1 MRSGTRLGSTAA
13 GCLARTVGALTAA
26 FLLMSVAV
34 DSAQAADSWEGWPE
48 AWAFVRLNPQTRLF
62 FDVAYTTGKEAPA
75 QALDLAAYV
84 DVAIKP
90 ILRPVLRQEDW
101 ARNRYLWARV
111 GYDHILKAEDGVR
124 APSEDRGIVALY
136 AKNEMPAAIWLEG
149 RARADLRW
157 IDDDYST
164 RYRLR
169 LEATREFSVLDRP
182 VTPYLNA
189 EWFYDTRFDGW
200 ARVLYQGGAEVTF
213 SKGFRFELYLA
224 RQEDDLPAES
234 ALNALG
240 AVAKFYF

>member
-1 MRSGTRLGSTAA
+1 MRSGTSLESTGARS
-13 GCLARTVGALTAA
+13 LARAVGTLASALLVT
-26 FLLMSVAV
+26 
-34 DSAQAADSWEGWPE
+34 SALCGPARAGDSWEGWPE

-111 GYDHILKAEDGVR
+111 GYDHVLMGEGGKPT
-124 APSEDRGIVALY
+124 PSEDRGIVSLL
-136 AKNEMPAAIWLEG
+136 AKSEMPAAIWLEG

-157 IDDDYST
+157 IDDVYST
-164 RYRLR
+164 RYRFR

-200 ARVLYQGGAEVTF
+200 ARTLYQGGAEATF
-213 SKGFRFELYLA
+213 SKRFRFELYLA

-234 ALNALG
+234 ALNVLG